1 MRYLSRRLLG
11 YLAFSML
18 LAGHGFALEA
28 RIERDQWGV
37 PHIHGATDADAA
49 FGLAYAQAED
59 TWPIIQNSIP
69 YYRGTAGRYFGTE
82 AAKTD
87 YLVGALGF
95 WSTLTEKYG
104 TLDPASRDYLQ
115 AFAAGLNH
123 YADRHPEA
131 VTLDVLPITSQ
142 DLIAAHMLRHLL
154 FYGFEGV
161 VSELLGAERAHAIS
175 PPPLGSPTTSDPTG
189 SNASAVSPRRTE
201 DGSTLLMINSHQPLT
216 GPVAWY
222 EAHIA
227 SDEGLD
233 IQGGLFPGSPTI
245 GVGFTAFHGW
255 GATVNKPD
263 LVDVYLL
270 QTDPDDDNRYWFE
283 GEWLVLDRTE
293 IEIDV
298 LLWDIIPW
306 SVTREIYR
314 SVHGPVFKT
323 DHGTYAIRY
332 AGMNEIAQIEQWLA
346 MNKAQNFAE
355 WRSAIALN
363 TISSF
368 NFVYANADGD
378 IYFIHNSQMPK
389 RTEGWQWQDYLPGDR
404 EDVIWNE
411 YLPVEQLPQVLN
423 PASGFILS
431 ANQNPFAISAPGS
444 NPPSNAT
451 TEASGYQTRMTNRA
465 VRGLELFS
473 RYDQVSWEEF
483 WQLKHDHQY
492 SAQYRGVDYLNTV
505 IRMNALSS
513 DEAEAQQ
520 ILADWNLDTNIENRS
535 AALGVCV
542 LSAEW
547 RAEQTATDA
556 PDPHQTLSD
565 CIELVRSMSGRL
577 DPSWGE
583 VNRHGRGTQS
593 WPAAGGPDTLRAIYS
608 RRLEKDDRHMT
619 VTAGD
624 GLYYLIRWSPDGTQS
639 VQGVHQYGSNMVDPS
654 SPHYLDQAAHF
665 AREETHS
672 ALFNAAERE
681 ATITRR
687 YEVRQTQ

>member
-1 MRYLSRRLLG
+1 MRQRSRLPIRYVVLL
-11 YLAFSML
+11 ML
-18 LAGHGFALEA
+18 LASHGFAFEA
-28 RIERDQWGV
+28 SIERDQWGV

-59 TWPIIQNSIP
+59 AWPVIQNSIP
-69 YYRGTAGRYFGTE
+69 YYRGTAGRHFGPE

-95 WSTLTEKYG
+95 WDTLTEKYS
-104 TLDPASRDYLQ
+104 TLDPEARDYLQ
-115 AFAAGLNH
+115 AFAAGLNQ
-123 YADRHPEA
+123 YAEQHPEA
-131 VTLDVLPITSQ
+131 VTLEVLPVTSQ

-161 VSELLGAERAHAIS
+161 IGEVLGEARAHDIS
-175 PPPLGSPTTSDPTG
+175 PPPAGSPTTNDPTG
-189 SNASAVSPRRTE
+189 SNASAVSPLRTT

-263 LVDVYLL
+263 LVDVYVL
-270 QTDPDDDNRYWFE
+270 QTDPEDDNRYWFE
-283 GEWLVLDRTE
+283 GEWLTLEQSE

-298 LLWDIIPW
+298 LLWDMIPW
-306 SVTREIYR
+306 SVTREVYR

-332 AGMNEIAQIEQWLA
+332 AGMGEIAQIEQWLA
-346 MNKAQNFAE
+346 MNKAQNFTE
-355 WRSAIALN
+355 WRAAIARN
-363 TISSF
+363 TIASF

-389 RTEGWQWQDYLPGDR
+389 RAPGWHWQDYLPGDR
-404 EDVIWNE
+404 ADVIWND

-444 NPPSNAT
+444 NPTTNAT
-451 TEASGYQTRMTNRA
+451 TEASGYQSRMTNRA
-465 VRGLELFS
+465 VRGLELFD
-473 RYDQVSWEEF
+473 RYDRVSWEEF

-492 SAQYRGVDYLNTV
+492 STQYRGVDYLNTV
-505 IRMNALSS
+505 IRVTAQS
-513 DEAEAQQ
+513 AEETQAQQ
-520 ILADWNLDTNIENRS
+520 LLAEWDLDTDIDNRS

-547 RAEQTATDA
+547 RAEQAAIDT
-556 PDPHQTLSD
+556 PDPHETLSG
-565 CIELVRSMSGRL
+565 CIELVRSMTGRL

-583 VNRHGRGTQS
+583 VNRHGRDAQT

-608 RRLEKDDRHMT
+608 RRLNDDDRHMT

-624 GLYYLIRWSPDGTQS
+624 GLYYLIRWSPDGVQS
-639 VQGVHQYGSNMVDPS
+639 VQGVHQYGSDMSNPS
-654 SPHYLDQAAHF
+654 SPHYLDQAEDF
-665 AREETHS
+665 ALEKTHP
-672 ALFNAAERE
+672 ALFDAAARQS
-681 ATITRR
+681 TVTQR
-687 YEVRQTQ
+687 YVVRTKE